1 MPGGRPPMIFDV
13 ASRKRRRAT
22 LERIGGLWPFQIEDT
37 SIGGRMKVLEVL
49 RDQERTQRRIE
60 NQSPEYHSVEFHKL
74 ILKAIADEQEAIASI
89 QRRLPI
95 GIPAMQLRL
104 IKD

>member
-1 MPGGRPPMIFDV
+1 MGRPPVLFDR
-13 ASRKRRRAT
+13 AGLKHRKAT
-22 LERIGGLWPFQIEDT
+22 LERIGGLWPHEIVDT
-37 SIGGRMKVLEVL
+37 SIGGRMRVLTVL
-49 RDQERTQRRIE
+49 KDQERTQRRIE
-60 NQSPEYHSVEFHKL
+60 NQSPEHHSIEFHKL
-74 ILKAIADEQEAIASI
+74 ILQAIADEQAAIASI

>member
-1 MPGGRPPMIFDV
+1 MGRPPVLFDR
-13 ASRKRRRAT
+13 AGLKQRKAT
-22 LERIGGLWPFQIEDT
+22 LERIGGFWPAQIADT
-37 SIGGRMKVLEVL
+37 SIQGRNKVLTVL
-49 RDQERTQRRIE
+49 KDQERTQRKIE
-60 NQSPEYHSVEFHKL
+60 NQSPEHHSVEFHKL
-74 ILKAIADEQEAIASI
+74 ILKAISDEQAAIASI